1 MFSLMS
7 LGEVEEEKLCAGS
20 FPATHRPW
28 LGSSGVASSLDGR
41 PVFGYGVHAFFSGIG
56 LPTQVFPVTVSSVR
70 ISVSGVASILGERPA
85 FASGALTFFSGV
97 GRPALVSV
105 SRSSLVVMAVL
116 SNLPDYGLDLRSS
129 DRLEFSEDRS
139 GWMVLLRQGSVRRS
153 FFQPLPFRWRMTA
166 LHRLDACPLVAGQPN
181 TWWTRWAFFF
191 IGLSLWAL
199 GS

>member
-116 SNLPDYGLDLRSS
+116 SNLPDYGLDLRFCGFIGPIDSLS
-129 DRLEFSEDRS
+129 FHLLRDRLMSI
-139 GWMVLLRQGSVRRS
+139 V
-153 FFQPLPFRWRMTA
+153 
-166 LHRLDACPLVAGQPN
+166 
-181 TWWTRWAFFF
+181 F
-191 IGLSLWAL
+191 IET
-199 GS
+199 